1 GDCRSRRCHDFV
13 DHDCF
18 SLVALDRTHAV
29 CGRLSNICA
38 FIEHFTQPD
47 RPPSRAIIEKTCGY
61 RAVVY
66 TFPRRSGGAMPIAHR
81 AAAGR
86 NRTASAPARAA
97 AANIIAPNAAAVTPA
112 AEIQAF
118 AGDPNFMASLARG
131 LTVIRAF
138 TQQRRPMTIA
148 QLSQRTA
155 IPRAAVRR
163 CLYTL
168 AALGYVGTED
178 GRSYALRPRIL
189 ALGHAFLSSTPLVY
203 AVQPLLD
210 QITSMLHES
219 SSMAVLENDEI
230 LYIARSSTT
239 TRLLSI
245 ELGIGSRLPAY
256 CTSMGRVLLAG
267 LPAAELEAYLSRVPL
282 VKLTGRTVSTADE
295 LKAALQ
301 AVRRDGY
308 CVVDQELEIGLRSI
322 AVPVHDRVGRAVA
335 AINVGTQSS
344 RVSVSEME
352 SRFLPP
358 LRAAAHELALLLAR

>member
-1 GDCRSRRCHDFV
+1 LPEQTIV
-13 DHDCF
+13 
-18 SLVALDRTHAV
+18 
-29 CGRLSNICA
+29 
-38 FIEHFTQPD
+38 
-47 RPPSRAIIEKTCGY
+47 
-61 RAVVY
+61 
-66 TFPRRSGGAMPIAHR
+66 PRRAP
-81 AAAGR
+81 AGR
-86 NRTASAPARAA
+86 NLTASSAAKPAPA
-97 AANIIAPNAAAVTPA
+97 NMIAPNAAAVTPA
-112 AEIQAF
+112 GEIRAY

-131 LTVIRAF
+131 LAVIRAF
-138 TQQRRPMTIA
+138 TQQRRHLTIA

-168 AALGYVGTED
+168 AALGYVATED
-178 GRSYALRPRIL
+178 GRTYALRPRIL

-210 QITSMLHES
+210 QITSVLHES
-219 SSMAVLENDEI
+219 SSMAVLEGDEI

-267 LPAAELEAYLSRVPL
+267 LSAAELDAYLSRVRL
-282 VKLTGRTVSTADE
+282 VKLTGRTASTPEE
-295 LKAALQ
+295 LKAALHT
-301 AVRRDGY
+301 VRRDGY

-322 AVPVHDRVGRAVA
+322 AVPVVDREGRAVA

-344 RVSVSEME
+344 RVPVSEME

-358 LRAAAHELALLLAR
+358 LRAAAQELALLLAR